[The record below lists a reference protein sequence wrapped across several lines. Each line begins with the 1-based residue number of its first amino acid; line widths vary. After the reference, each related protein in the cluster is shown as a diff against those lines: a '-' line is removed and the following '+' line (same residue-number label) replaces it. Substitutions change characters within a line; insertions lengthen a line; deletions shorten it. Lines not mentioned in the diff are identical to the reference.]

1 LSWKRQVSAVIPT
14 FSLPALLFL
23 SSAAILQAQEK
34 YKEPDFPVPPEAV
47 VKPGVAAGTVERFQ
61 FKSTG
66 VYPGTIRNVWVY
78 VPVPAPYRPDGSAA
92 LMVFQD
98 GHAYVN
104 PKGEFK
110 TTIIFDNLI
119 AVGEMPATLG
129 VFIDPGAFTEAL
141 PGETNWAEL
150 KKFKSNRSKEYDTP
164 SADYVKFLETELLP
178 EVAKKHPFTA
188 DPDKRAICGIS
199 SGGICAFTAAWER
212 PDLFRKVLSHVGSF
226 TNIRGG
232 YHYPFLIRKTP
243 PKPLRVFLQDGK
255 HDLDNEHGNWVL
267 ANEMMANSLAFA
279 KYDSK
284 FVQDPA
290 SAHSGKHGGSILP
303 DSLRWLWRTK

>member
-1 LSWKRQVSAVIPT
+1 MHPLT
-14 FSLPALLFL
+14 LTL
-23 SSAAILQAQEK
+23 AILTLSISLLSAQQREK
-34 YKEPDFPVPPEAV
+34 YKEPPFPVPPEAV
-47 VKPGVAAGTVERFQ
+47 AKPGVTAGTLERFQ
-61 FKSTG
+61 FKSPG
-66 VYPGTIRNVWVY
+66 VFPGTVRNVWVY
-78 VPVPAPYRPDGSAA
+78 VPAQYKPDGSAA

-98 GHAYVN
+98 GHTYVN
-104 PKGEFK
+104 PKGDFK
-110 TTIIFDNLI
+110 ATLIFDNLI
-119 AVGEMPATLG
+119 AAGEMPATLA
-129 VFIDPGAFTEAL
+129 VFIDPGVFTDAL
-141 PGETNWAEL
+141 PEETNWEVL
-150 KKFKSNRSKEYDTP
+150 RQFKSNRSVEYDTP
-164 SADYVKFLETELLP
+164 SPAYAKFLETELLR
-178 EVAKKHPFTA
+178 EVAKRHSFSA

-232 YHYPFLIRKTP
+232 YHYPFLLRKTP

-267 ANEMMANSLAFA
+267 ANQMMANSLEWA

-284 FVQDPA
+284 FVLDEHG
-290 SAHSGKHGGSILP
+290 AHSGKHGGSILP

>member
-1 LSWKRQVSAVIPT
+1 MIKPALILTLLALCTSL
-14 FSLPALLFL
+14 LPA
-23 SSAAILQAQEK
+23 QQREK

-47 VKPGVAAGTVERFQ
+47 VQPGVPAGTVERFQ
-61 FKSTG
+61 FKSSG
-66 VYPGTIRNVWVY
+66 VFPGTVRNVWVY
-78 VPVPAPYRPDGSAA
+78 VPSQYKPDGSAA

-98 GHAYVN
+98 GHTYVN

-110 TTIIFDNLI
+110 TTIVFDNLI
-119 AVGEMPATLG
+119 ASGGMPVTLG
-129 VFIDPGAFTEAL
+129 VFIDPGVFTDNL
-141 PGETNWAEL
+141 PEETNWEVL
-150 KKFKSNRSKEYDTP
+150 RKFRSNRSVEYDTP
-164 SADYVKFLETELLP
+164 SPAYAKFLETELLP
-178 EVAKKHPFTA
+178 EVAKKLSYSA
-188 DPDKRAICGIS
+188 DPDKHAICGIS

-232 YHYPFLIRKTP
+232 YHYPFLLRKTP

-267 ANEMMANSLAFA
+267 ANQMMANSLEWA

-284 FVQDPA
+284 FVLDDHG
-290 SAHSGKHGGSILP
+290 AHSGKHGGSILP

>member
-1 LSWKRQVSAVIPT
+1 MMTS
-14 FSLPALLFL
+14 
-23 SSAAILQAQEK
+23 AILRLVPVPFVLLVLSVWLVAQDK

-47 VKPGVAAGTVERFQ
+47 VKPDVVAGKLERFQ

-66 VYPGTIRNVWVY
+66 VYPGTVRNVSVY
-78 VPVPAPYRPDGSAA
+78 VPAQYKPDGSAA

-98 GHAYVN
+98 GHTYVN
-104 PKGEFK
+104 PKGDFK

-119 AVGEMPATLG
+119 AAGEMPVTLG
-129 VFIDPGAFTEAL
+129 VFIDPGVFTDSL
-141 PGETNWAEL
+141 PEETNWEVL
-150 KKFKSNRSKEYDTP
+150 KKFRSNRSVEYDTP
-164 SADYVKFLETELLP
+164 NADYVKFLETEILP
-178 EVAKKHPFTA
+178 EVAKKHSFTA

-232 YHYPFLIRKTP
+232 YHYPFLLRKTP

-255 HDLDNEHGNWVL
+255 HDLDNVHGNWVL

-279 KYDSK
+279 KYDHK
-284 FVQDPA
+284 FVQDPNG
-290 SAHSGKHGGSILP
+290 AHSGKHGGSILP